1 MEVVKVVGTPFLP
14 LSRIWCRHEADC
26 LLKLA
31 ELGFTHAPKLIRSTD
46 LSLTMEKI
54 EGPSLRGR
62 QPVDEQVFLQVLDV
76 VRHLHTLG
84 FAHGNLRANN
94 ILITDSNKVVLI
106 DFETCCRRPNPL
118 FFLAKFTDHVRLRS
132 LWRSRV
138 VKTDEGRMQ
147 TTFPKHVTLTMLLA
161 TPLTRTVGAVKSLRR
176 RLKRS
181 RETPVQ
187 QHDSVSGSEIR
198 DGSSGVPDRGRAA
211 S

>member
-1 MEVVKVVGTPFLP
+1 MEVIKVIGTPFLP

-31 ELGFTHAPKLIRSTD
+31 ELGFTNAPKLIRSTD
-46 LSLTMEKI
+46 ISLTMEKI

-62 QPVDEQVFLQVLDV
+62 QPVDERVFLQVLDV

-94 ILITDSNKVVLI
+94 ILITDSNKVFLI

-138 VKTDEGRMQ
+138 VKTDEGRKK
-147 TTFPKHVTLTMLLA
+147 TTFPKHVTLTMFLA

-181 RETPVQ
+181 RETPTQ
-187 QHDSVSGSEIR
+187 QHDSLSGSEIR
-198 DGSSGVPDRGRAA
+198 DGSSEVPDRGRAA

>member
-1 MEVVKVVGTPFLP
+1 MEVIKVVGTPFLP

-26 LLKLA
+26 LLKLTK
-31 ELGFTHAPKLIRSTD
+31 LGFTNAPKLIRSTD
-46 LSLTMEKI
+46 ISLTMEKI

-94 ILITDSNKVVLI
+94 ILITDSNKVFLI

-132 LWRSRV
+132 LWKSRV
-138 VKTDEGRMQ
+138 VKSDEGRMK
-147 TTFPKHVTLTMLLA
+147 TTFPKHVTLGMFLM
-161 TPLTRTVGAVKSLRR
+161 TPLTRAVGAVKSLRR
-176 RLKRS
+176 RLKGLARS
-181 RETPVQ
+181 SAER
-187 QHDSVSGSEIR
+187 
-198 DGSSGVPDRGRAA
+198 PDRSGQSSWMEARRKRTAAA